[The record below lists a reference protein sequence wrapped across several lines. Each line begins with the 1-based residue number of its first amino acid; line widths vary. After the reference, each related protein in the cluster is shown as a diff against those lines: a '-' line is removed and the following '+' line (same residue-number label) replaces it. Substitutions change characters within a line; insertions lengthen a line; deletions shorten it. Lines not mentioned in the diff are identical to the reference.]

1 MVTFVSKIYDEK
13 NRITSHHMGNIWTLL
28 RHPRKSG
35 VHCLARY
42 QEDEM
47 FWWKG
52 AGHLGTLGIRRGVFV
67 LIIDSRFRGN
77 DGMELIFHG

>member
-1 MVTFVSKIYDEK
+1 
-13 NRITSHHMGNIWTLL
+13 
-28 RHPRKSG
+28 
-35 VHCLARY
+35 
-42 QEDEM
+42 M

-77 DGMELIFHG
+77 DRMELIFHG

>member
-13 NRITSHHMGNIWTLL
+13 IELLHIIWEI
-28 RHPRKSG
+28 
-35 VHCLARY
+35 Y
-42 QEDEM
+42 
-47 FWWKG
+47 
-52 AGHLGTLGIRRGVFV
+52 GHFFVLGTMGIRRGVFV